1 MINFSFES
9 PVIMNQE
16 EIIKQWLEEVAVREG
31 YQIEQVDVIFC
42 SDEFLLKINKEYLGH
57 DTYTDV
63 IGFDYNVGKR
73 LQGEIYISIDR
84 VRDNAIKFDIRPQ
97 AELNRVMVHGL
108 LHFCGW
114 EDDSPAKKKAMQ
126 KREDFHLSSLEDLT

>member
-9 PVIMNQE
+9 PVELNRE
-16 EIIKQWLEEVAVREG
+16 EVLKLWLEEAAVREG
-31 YQIEQVDVIFC
+31 FQIDKVDVIFC

-63 IGFDYNVGKR
+63 IGFDYSVGNR
-73 LQGEIYISIDR
+73 LQGEIYISVDR
-84 VRDNAIKFDIRPQ
+84 VRDNAMRFNTTAQD
-97 AELNRVMVHGL
+97 ELHRVMVHGL

-114 EDDSPAKKKAMQ
+114 EDDSPAKKTAMQ
-126 KREDFHLSSLEDLT
+126 KREDFHLASLKNLI

>member
-9 PVIMNQE
+9 PVELNRE
-16 EIIKQWLEEVAVREG
+16 EVLKLWLEEAAVREG
-31 YQIEQVDVIFC
+31 FQIDKVDVIFC

-63 IGFDYNVGKR
+63 IGFDYSVGNR
-73 LQGEIYISIDR
+73 LQGEIYISVDR
-84 VRDNAIKFDIRPQ
+84 VMDNAMRFNTTAQD
-97 AELNRVMVHGL
+97 ELHRVMVHGL

-114 EDDSPAKKKAMQ
+114 EDDSPAKKTAMQ
-126 KREDFHLSSLEDLT
+126 KREDFHLASLKNLI